1 VARRFDGSAA
11 SVAKLLANSGFKG
24 AFAIKGGAE
33 GPNGWKVRGTRN
45 RIITLICVLSRCIRL
60 AQSGVAG
67 SENVG
72 VDVMKVS

>member
-1 VARRFDGSAA
+1 MARRFDGSAA

-33 GPNGWKVRGTRN
+33 GPNGWKVRDTLI
-45 RIITLICVLSRCIRL
+45 RITTLICVFSRCIRL

-67 SENVG
+67 IENVG
-72 VDVMKVS
+72 VAVQMS